1 MSVQELEAS
10 MMACRN
16 VIRSCETVCEL
27 ALSAACNAPD
37 KDEEQMRTLFHKTK
51 ETLAKAN
58 CEYYRQKEIL
68 EEAKALYARQT
79 NTTRNVEQTNAIR
92 SVDLTNATRIVG

>member
-1 MSVQELEAS
+1 MSVEELEAC
-10 MMACRN
+10 MEACRD
-16 VIRSCETVCEL
+16 VIQSCETVCGL

-51 ETLAKAN
+51 EALAKAN
-58 CEYYRQKEIL
+58 CEYYRQKEAL

-79 NTTRNVEQTNAIR
+79 NTTRSVEQTNAIR
-92 SVDLTNATRIVG
+92 RVDLTNAIRSVG